1 LWGEGIIAHYI
12 IRPPVMVQKILRG
25 LMSDAALSLRYHN
38 LKHLFVQDQR
48 GHYRKV
54 PNRKILVSKKGKGH
68 KE

>member
-1 LWGEGIIAHYI
+1 
-12 IRPPVMVQKILRG
+12 MVQKILRG